1 MMRLLICLLAAA
13 SASSVY
19 ASRHILFLIT
29 RRHDHLGR
37 RVQKFTPEATHTY
50 FYAGWQLIKET
61 RHPAASQSGSD
72 AARRRISLGEDAA
85 GSRVARGFRRSAT
98 QQGRAW
104 SS

>member
-29 RRHDHLGR
+29 RRYDHLGR

-50 FYAGWQLIKET
+50 FYADW
-61 RHPAASQSGSD
+61 
-72 AARRRISLGEDAA
+72 
-85 GSRVARGFRRSAT
+85 
-98 QQGRAW
+98 
-104 SS
+104 